1 MSKKMMVT
9 RRCYNVVKLDADI
22 WHEIGRYIE
31 SKYDD
36 ISISIERE
44 DGTDIADSMGFA
56 YGIVCEHT
64 EEIKYISIKA
74 NSEDEEMELD
84 FKARGEGARYSMNF
98 EEACRDKESYR
109 AAQIFSDKLLSL
121 AQASTNMVRLSSI
134 MFYYTFVYI
143 AMVVLRTTE
152 INRWLVY
159 LLLLILAVAALLLD
173 FYVYNPVLERWIY
186 KGQRVQLWVD
196 DEAIARYR
204 RMNTISKVAGW
215 SIFFTACLVMLLV
228 TFNI

>member
-1 MSKKMMVT
+1 M
-9 RRCYNVVKLDADI
+9 VKLDAGI
-22 WHEIGRYIE
+22 WHEIRKYIE

-36 ISISIERE
+36 ISISINSE

-64 EEIKYISIKA
+64 EKIKHISIKA
-74 NSEDEEMELD
+74 NSEDEEFELD
-84 FKARGEGARYSMNF
+84 FKAKREGARYSMHF
-98 EEACRDKESYR
+98 ETVCKDKESCR
-109 AAQIFSDKLLSL
+109 AAQIFSDKILSM

-134 MFYYTFVYI
+134 MFYYTVFYI

-159 LLLLILAVAALLLD
+159 LLMLIFAVAALLLD

-186 KGQRVQLWVD
+186 KNQRVQFWMD
-196 DEAIARYR
+196 DDAIARYR
-204 RMNTISKVAGW
+204 RMNTISKVVGW